1 MELKVKKKS
10 AGIQDARVL
19 EDRVAPEPVQPG
31 ANAGLFARKAPSA
44 SSSSVKPARVGF
56 SWGRRDKTAGT
67 PVAVK
72 SVGKA
77 PGRAAGRTGNRLFLC
92 EPADLEL
99 LPTKTRE
106 RVYLMGDVAPLS
118 LQSLGLGSDYLEQ
131 PPRNA
136 AGVSLL
142 QRRAPRPLYVSA
154 HREVLSAVLK
164 AGAKPVFAVDALLR
178 YGAKLRGG
186 DEQVVVA
193 AAGHGEVVHLLAMLF
208 RRAELVEFKS
218 WRVVSGANTQAEDL
232 HLSIER
238 LRLAWPNAQRWHWCG
253 PLPAP
258 ASQMVVEA
266 PDSLWS
272 HAPSQSLTTSG
283 KPSVISR
290 FGLPVLLVLASVGG
304 AVAMVWPPYQDYLR
318 SAQLLTN
325 ESQSLTRQYAF
336 ASQRLQL
343 LRARQEF
350 FRSAEAPR
358 QRLKR
363 LEAVLQAVGQQNLK
377 VKEAQLYA
385 QPQGRGQFE
394 LVVETEPIPG
404 QSFLEQ
410 SKDILEQLA
419 ADTGAKLWLAQN
431 NGFKEVG
438 GKDTSGA
445 AVLRQF
451 RIQGDFAHGS

>member
-1 MELKVKKKS
+1 MELKFKKKS
-10 AGIQDARVL
+10 ADIQDARVL
-19 EDRVAPEPVQPG
+19 EDRAAPESAQPK
-31 ANAGLFARKAPSA
+31 ASAGFFARKAPSV
-44 SSSSVKPARVGF
+44 SSSQAKPARAGF
-56 SWGRRDKTAGT
+56 SWGRSNKPADKPT
-67 PVAVK
+67 VVK
-72 SVGKA
+72 SVGKTS
-77 PGRAAGRTGNRLFLC
+77 GRAAGRAGSRLFLC

-99 LPTKTRE
+99 LPAKTRE

-118 LQSLGLGSDYLEQ
+118 LQGLGLGPDYFEQ

-142 QRRAPRPLYVSA
+142 QRRVSRPLYVSA

-193 AAGHGEVVHLLAMLF
+193 ATGHGEVVHLLAMLF
-208 RRAELVEFKS
+208 RRAELVDLKS

-232 HLSIER
+232 HLSMER
-238 LRLAWPNAQRWHWCG
+238 LRVAWPNAQRWHWCG

-283 KPSVISR
+283 RPSVISR
-290 FGLPVLLVLASVGG
+290 FGLPVFLVLASVGG

-318 SAQLLTN
+318 SAQSLAN
-325 ESQSLTRQYAF
+325 ESQSLTGQYAF

-350 FRSAEAPR
+350 FRSAEAPQ

-377 VKEAQLYA
+377 VREAQLYA

-394 LVVETEPIPG
+394 LVVEIEPSPG

-419 ADTGAKLWLAQN
+419 TDTGAKLWLAQN
-431 NGFKEVG
+431 NGFKEVSS
-438 GKDTSGA
+438 KDTSGT